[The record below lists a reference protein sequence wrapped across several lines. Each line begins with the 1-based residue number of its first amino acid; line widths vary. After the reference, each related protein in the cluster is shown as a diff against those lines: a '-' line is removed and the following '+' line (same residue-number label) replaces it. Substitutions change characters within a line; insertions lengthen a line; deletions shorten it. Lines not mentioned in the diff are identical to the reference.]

1 MTDLHPGVGA
11 PTVSVNGDRGRAGPK
26 APPPS
31 APLRSRRRPA
41 FIALGV
47 ALAAAGGVLTATIVA
62 RSGDRV
68 AVLALA
74 HSVPVGATITAGDL
88 NVAHVAAD
96 PALSPV
102 RAGDESSV
110 VGRVAAVGLPAG
122 SLLTHS
128 DMSASGV
135 PAAGQQLVGV
145 AVKPGQLP
153 ARPLAAGSKVLII
166 QTPGDFTSSGTGSAQ
181 STQGLVLPIPAS
193 VVDESAP
200 ETDGTVVVDL
210 LVALGQ
216 GAQVAGIASTGH
228 VALIEQPA
236 GGGPS

>member
-1 MTDLHPGVGA
+1 MTDLHPA
-11 PTVSVNGDRGRAGPK
+11 TSIPTVSVNGDRGRTGHK
-26 APPPS
+26 LAPAA
-31 APLRSRRRPA
+31 APLRPRRRPV

-68 AVLALA
+68 AVLALERP
-74 HSVPVGATITAGDL
+74 VPVGATITAGDL
-88 NVAHVAAD
+88 TVAHVAAD

-122 SLLTHS
+122 SLLTRS
-128 DMSASGV
+128 DISASGV

-153 ARPLAAGSKVLII
+153 ARALAAGSRVLIVE
-166 QTPGDFTSSGTGSAQ
+166 TPGGFTGSDSG
-181 STQGLVLPIPAS
+181 STQASGALVSPVPAS
-193 VVDESAP
+193 VVDVSAP
-200 ETDGTVVVDL
+200 ETDGTVVIDL
-210 LVALGQ
+210 LVGSALGPR
-216 GAQVAGIASTGH
+216 VAGIASTGH
-228 VALIEQPA
+228 VALIEQPV
-236 GGGPS
+236 GGGS